1 MRPSNSAFD
10 SLYCN
15 LLSKPNFEVEEENS
29 LSTRAWCT
37 KRLCS
42 LTAVLLLSNIYPSRQ
57 ETPNLIGKKK
67 KNPERHDK
75 KTSPEKAKRICIY
88 ARTHICSCLLLEVY
102 PATSR
107 HYTQTQHNLSFTIC
121 ACHIV
126 HQRQQERLAAS
137 NHRNWKFIC
146 KSLEESTRFQE

>member
-67 KNPERHDK
+67 KTPLRGMTRKLHQK
-75 KTSPEKAKRICIY
+75 KPKGYAYMQGHIY
-88 ARTHICSCLLLEVY
+88 ALACCWRSTLPQADTTLKHNITCHSPSV
-102 PATSR
+102 PAT
-107 HYTQTQHNLSFTIC
+107 L
-121 ACHIV
+121 
-126 HQRQQERLAAS
+126 
-137 NHRNWKFIC
+137 FI
-146 KSLEESTRFQE
+146 KGSKRD